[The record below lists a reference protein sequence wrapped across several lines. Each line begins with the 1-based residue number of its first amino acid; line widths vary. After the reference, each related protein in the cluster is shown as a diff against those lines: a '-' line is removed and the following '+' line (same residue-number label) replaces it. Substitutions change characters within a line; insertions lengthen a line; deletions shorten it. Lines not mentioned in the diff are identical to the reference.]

1 MKKRL
6 LFVDDE
12 FSVIMGLQRM
22 LHSMRNEWE
31 MFFVNSGVEALAI
44 LADNPIDVVVSD
56 MRMPEMDGAEL
67 LEKVMKLYPSTVRI
81 VLSGYSDEQM
91 ILRSV
96 KTAHQF
102 IPKPC
107 DVNIL
112 KQTINRTCLLREKL
126 SDGNLLDVVTSIKD
140 LPSLPSLYQS
150 LVTEM
155 ESPDPSLKKIA
166 EIIGQD
172 LTMTARVL
180 QLVNSSF
187 FGLASKVTHPKQ
199 AVALLG
205 INTLKALVLN
215 MHFFSAFHSH
225 PSANFSADHLWKHS
239 LMVGNGARLIIHL
252 ESPDPKL
259 EEKAMIAGILH
270 DIGKLPLLELPGHYD
285 RLKDLSHHQKCSSIE
300 AEYQLLGTSHAEVG
314 AYLLGLW
321 GLPDSMLE
329 PVLFHHRPSGLK
341 EKTFSVLTAVHV
353 ANALLPIEH
362 SPTYTPDM
370 TGIDIA
376 YLSNINMLSKL
387 LDWQELFYQMIV
399 RDYNE
404 KKNIAGR

>member
-1 MKKRL
+1 MKKRI

-12 FSVIMGLQRM
+12 FSVIMGFQRM

-44 LADNPIDVVVSD
+44 LASNPIDVVVSD
-56 MRMPEMDGAEL
+56 MRMPEMDGAEF
-67 LEKVMKLYPSTVRI
+67 LEKVMQLYPSTVRI

-91 ILRSV
+91 VFRSV

-112 KQTINRTCLLREKL
+112 KQTINRACMLRERLNDENMLK
-126 SDGNLLDVVTSIKD
+126 VVTGIKD
-140 LPSLPSLYQS
+140 LPSLPSLYQNLIS
-150 LVTEM
+150 EL
-155 ESPDPSLKKIA
+155 ESEDPSLKKIS
-166 EIIGQD
+166 EIIAQD

-187 FGLASKVTHPKQ
+187 FGLASKVTRPQQ

-205 INTLKALVLN
+205 INTLKALVLKI
-215 MHFFSAFHSH
+215 HFFTAFHPR
-225 PSANFSADHLWKHS
+225 PSASFSAEHLWRHS
-239 LMVGNGARLIIHL
+239 LMVANGARLIIHL

-285 RLKDLSHHQKCSSIE
+285 RLNAFCNDHKCSPIA

-321 GLPDSMLE
+321 GLPDLMLE
-329 PVLFHHRPSGLK
+329 PVMFHHRPSELK
-341 EKTFSVLTAVHV
+341 EKAFSVLTAVHV
-353 ANALLPIEH
+353 ANALLPTEH
-362 SPTYTPDM
+362 GPTYTPDIS
-370 TGIDIA
+370 GIDIA
-376 YLSNINMLSKL
+376 YLSSINMLKNL
-387 LDWQELFYQMIV
+387 LDWQELFHQMIE
-399 RDYNE
+399 RDNNE
-404 KKNIAGR
+404 KKNTAGR